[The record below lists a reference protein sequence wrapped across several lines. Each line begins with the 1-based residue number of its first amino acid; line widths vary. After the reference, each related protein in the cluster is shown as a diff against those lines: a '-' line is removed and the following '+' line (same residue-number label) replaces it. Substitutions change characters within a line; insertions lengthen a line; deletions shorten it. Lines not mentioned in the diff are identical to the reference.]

1 MKKGINMDERERV
14 KLEYVSLRQEI
25 MNSINACDTYKIA
38 MYTVTVALLSVAFAQ
53 GKAIFFLLPYVVIFA
68 FQWAISAKNENNVVL
83 AAYIAVFLE
92 EGQGW
97 ESNNLELKE
106 KMHNNKTKKLTT
118 PKIINRL
125 IGRIS
130 SAQLGFLC
138 SLLCC
143 IYSIPPFFK
152 AVQINECVLPGAC
165 VILSVAL
172 YVGIRIQ
179 TEDVLKL
186 WKKKNEYI
194 KNLRGADNLR
204 SVNEQSRADEL
215 ISVS

>member
-1 MKKGINMDERERV
+1 MDERERV
-14 KLEYVSLRQEI
+14 KLEYASLRQEI
-25 MNSINACDTYKIA
+25 LNSINACDTYKIA
-38 MYTVTVALLSVAFAQ
+38 MYTVTVALLSVAFEQ
-53 GKAIFFLLPYVVIFA
+53 GKAILFLLPYVVIFA

-92 EGQGW
+92 QGQGW
-97 ESNNLELKE
+97 ESNNLELKV
-106 KMHNNKTKKLTT
+106 KMHNNKTKKVTT

-143 IYSIPPFFK
+143 IYSIPPFYK
-152 AVQINECVLPGAC
+152 TVRINECVLPGAC
-165 VILSVAL
+165 VILSIAL
-172 YVGIRIQ
+172 YVGIRIK

-194 KNLRGADNLR
+194 KNLRAADNLSR
-204 SVNEQSRADEL
+204 VNEQSRADEL
-215 ISVS
+215 VSVS

>member
-1 MKKGINMDERERV
+1 MDERERV
-14 KLEYVSLRQEI
+14 KLEYASLRQEI
-25 MNSINACDTYKIA
+25 LNSINACDTYKIA
-38 MYTVTVALLSVAFAQ
+38 MYTVTVSLLCVAFAQ
-53 GKAIFFLLPYVVIFA
+53 GKAILFFLLYVVIFA

-92 EGQGW
+92 QGQGW
-97 ESNNLELKE
+97 ESNNLELKV
-106 KMHNNKTKKLTT
+106 KMHKNKTKKVAT

-143 IYSIPPFFK
+143 IYSIPPFYK
-152 AVQINECVLPGAC
+152 AVQINDCVLPGAC
-165 VILSVAL
+165 VILSIAL
-172 YVGIRIQ
+172 YVGIRIK
-179 TEDVLKL
+179 TEDVLNL

-194 KNLRGADNLR
+194 KNLGADDNL
-204 SVNEQSRADEL
+204 SKVNEQSRADDL
-215 ISVS
+215 VSAS